1 MRLAQLCRQPW
12 FLRLAAGL
20 ALLTTAL
27 KVSFSLLSAVV
38 SEAGKTD
45 SSGSPGPLCKLL
57 PRT

>member
-12 FLRLAAGL
+12 FPCLAAGL

-38 SEAGKTD
+38 NEAGKTD